1 MKRITALISL
11 ALICALLFASCANDK
26 PDSSVPESTTVY
38 EETTMMQEETEAEEV
53 TEAVSEAETE
63 VSTDAVQDVL
73 QTEVAQTTAASVPTS
88 VEEIVVY
95 FNTAANRIK
104 PEASKVVKNYEKRTV
119 NEDKLVIP
127 SALESAGRSMLA
139 STMTDDTDPIVY
151 ETREDI
157 TNEFIVPDQ
166 SYVSRLKPEW
176 VKSATMT
183 DNGKE
188 YIIRIKL
195 KDQKNPSAG
204 NGVGSVCDVIEANE
218 IAEKASFIE
227 KFTTDYYNC
236 EVVATVDKASGKVV
250 HMNYLTSVVLEVTV
264 NMFGTHDAALGFTF
278 EKDYSITY

>member
-204 NGVGSVCDVIEANE
+204 NGVGSEMWNSMGMTVAWGLAFSTLITLFLIPVL
-218 IAEKASFIE
+218 
-227 KFTTDYYNC
+227 FTW
-236 EVVATVDKASGKVV
+236 
-250 HMNYLTSVVLEVTV
+250 L
-264 NMFGTHDAALGFTF
+264 ALRQ
-278 EKDYSITY
+278 ERKNAKKLAQLNS

>member
-1 MKRITALISL
+1 MKRITVLISL

-38 EETTMMQEETEAEEV
+38 EEVAESQIVPETEEATESVSEEITEV
-53 TEAVSEAETE
+53 TSEVTQE
-63 VSTDAVQDVL
+63 VS
-73 QTEVAQTTAASVPTS
+73 QTETAETTAASIPTS
-88 VEEIVVY
+88 VDEIVTY
-95 FNTAANRIK
+95 FNTAANKIK
-104 PEASKVVKNYEKRTV
+104 PEAKKVVKNYEKRTV
-119 NEDKLVIP
+119 NEDKLVLP
-127 SALESAGRSMLA
+127 SALESTARSLLSSLMK
-139 STMTDDTDPIVY
+139 DDTDPIAY

-183 DNGKE
+183 ENGGE

-195 KDQKNPSAG
+195 KDQSNPSAG
-204 NGVGSVCDVIEANE
+204 NGIGAVCDVIEVSE
-218 IAEKASFIE
+218 VAEKASFVE

-250 HMNYLTSVVLEVTV
+250 HMNYLTSVVLEMTV
-264 NMFGTHDAALGFTF
+264 NMFGTHDGSVGFTF